1 MRWCLLFSVWLVP
14 NVLSKGGRF
23 IHRLLINLILKK
35 YLCKAFHN
43 CFFPSLPY
51 ISNCY
56 FVTGVTPSKVWFDH
70 LIYLFTE
77 VLLNLIW
84 CARAH
89 THTHTTLP
97 LVEELVKWT
106 KHFRIV
112 SVASGESGLL
122 CKGMQSILW
131 PSFLFL
137 LQKENN
143 LDMIAEVA
151 FYDETSSIH
160 STRYAVSLI
169 L

>member
-1 MRWCLLFSVWLVP
+1 MCCQRVGDSFTGCWLTSYWKSIFAKLFITVFFLVYHTSLLFCNWSYSFKSMIW
-14 NVLSKGGRF
+14 
-23 IHRLLINLILKK
+23 
-35 YLCKAFHN
+35 
-43 CFFPSLPY
+43 
-51 ISNCY
+51 
-56 FVTGVTPSKVWFDH
+56 PSKISV
-70 LIYLFTE
+70 YGSSTE
-77 VLLNLIW
+77 FNLM
-84 CARAH
+84 H
-89 THTHTTLP
+89 THTHTTPP

>member
-43 CFFPSLPY
+43 CFFPSLLY

-106 KHFRIV
+106 KLEQFQLPQV
-112 SVASGESGLL
+112 KVVYSVKA
-122 CKGMQSILW
+122 CNQFCDQVFFFFCRRKIILIW
-131 PSFLFL
+131 
-137 LQKENN
+137 LQ
-143 LDMIAEVA
+143 
-151 FYDETSSIH
+151 
-160 STRYAVSLI
+160 R
-169 L
+169 